1 MVWGVALNLT
11 SQARR
16 FSLSEHESIPEAGKV
31 HRRINI
37 AATFGCL
44 GALLGWSIG
53 PIFIKYLA
61 GFLDFWTQNALR
73 YSVACLFW
81 LPFLLFSI
89 KAKRLDTR
97 IWRKALVPAGANV
110 VMQCLWAAAFYY
122 IGPAFM
128 VLLTKTNVLWVA
140 AFSLLVFPEER
151 VLVRS
156 KRFWMGLAFSVTGLM
171 GVMYYQMSE
180 EEARTTIGIA
190 IALTAAFT
198 WGIYTVS
205 ARIAFREIDSRSAF
219 SVISLY
225 TAAGLSVLA
234 FFFGKPSACME
245 IGAWEWFCV
254 VVSAIVAIAL
264 AHTAYYA
271 AMRRIGATIPALVI
285 LAQPLI
291 VLAMSSV
298 VFGESFNI
306 QQFFF
311 GTMLLAGS
319 GFAIWAQQH
328 LKSAD

>member
-1 MVWGVALNLT
+1 MSEYNNIRGV
-11 SQARR
+11 
-16 FSLSEHESIPEAGKV
+16 SET
-31 HRRINI
+31 HRGINV

-44 GALLGWSIG
+44 GALLGWSLG
-53 PIFIKYLA
+53 PIFIKYLT
-61 GFLDFWTQNALR
+61 GFLDSWTQNALR

-89 KAKRLDTR
+89 KSKRLDMR
-97 IWRKALVPAGANV
+97 VWRRALVPACANV

-140 AFSLLVFPEER
+140 AFSLVVFPEER
-151 VLVRS
+151 ALVKSR
-156 KRFWMGLAFSVTGLM
+156 RFWMGLVLSITGLA
-171 GVMYYQMSE
+171 GVMFYQISA
-180 EEARTTIGIA
+180 EEARTTMGIA
-190 IALTAAFT
+190 IAMGAAFT

-234 FFFGKPSACME
+234 FLFGRPTDCVQ
-245 IGAWEWFCV
+245 IGAWQWVCV
-254 VVSAIVAIAL
+254 IVSAIIAIAL

-291 VLAMSSV
+291 VLAMSSIF
-298 VFGESFNI
+298 FGESFNI
-306 QQFFF
+306 QQLFF
-311 GTMLLAGS
+311 GVVLLAGS
-319 GFAIWAQQH
+319 GLAIWAQQH
-328 LKSAD
+328 LKIAD